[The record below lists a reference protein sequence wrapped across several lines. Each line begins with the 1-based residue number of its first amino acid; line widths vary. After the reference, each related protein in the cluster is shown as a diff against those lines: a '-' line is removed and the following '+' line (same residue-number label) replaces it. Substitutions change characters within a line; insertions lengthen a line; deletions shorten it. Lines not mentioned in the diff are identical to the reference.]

1 MAFLNER
8 FKESKIKLPKN
19 RKPYV
24 RKICDISEIEVW
36 LVDGEYVRKN
46 ICEDFV
52 NFDHHCHLSFIP
64 KNEFWIAREAKHNE
78 TRFYID
84 RMLAERR
91 MMAAGSG
98 YEEAHTKGEIIER
111 GERSKSG
118 MMKRLGNKKMHRK
131 EVLDR
136 VRKKVLKGYGKKIK
150 VWVVNGEL
158 VRDFFYIDFAGG
170 GHDKVFRF
178 IPENEVWL
186 DDDISARERKF
197 ILLHEVHERRLMA
210 KGKDYMRAHRS
221 ATETEDF
228 FRHHP
233 KGIDKAIREEMRKQ
247 AD

>member
-1 MAFLNER
+1 
-8 FKESKIKLPKN
+8 
-19 RKPYV
+19 
-24 RKICDISEIEVW
+24 
-36 LVDGEYVRKN
+36 
-46 ICEDFV
+46 
-52 NFDHHCHLSFIP
+52 
-64 KNEFWIAREAKHNE
+64 
-78 TRFYID
+78 
-84 RMLAERR
+84 
-91 MMAAGSG
+91 
-98 YEEAHTKGEIIER
+98 
-111 GERSKSG
+111 

-158 VRDFFYIDFAGG
+158 VMDFFYIDFAGG